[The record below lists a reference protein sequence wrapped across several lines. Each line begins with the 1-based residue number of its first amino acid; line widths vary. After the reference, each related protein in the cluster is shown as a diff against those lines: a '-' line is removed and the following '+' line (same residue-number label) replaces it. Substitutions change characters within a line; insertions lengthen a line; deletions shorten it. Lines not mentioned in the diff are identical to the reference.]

1 MYPNIARVTKVCSD
15 EMANAKMQF
24 RNITRGIYAKY
35 HYKSC
40 YYLY

>member
-24 RNITRGIYAKY
+24 RNHAITYTNFSTFTKIMA
-35 HYKSC
+35 C
-40 YYLY
+40 